1 MINSLLLSILTT
13 LFYTNDIFCTVGSR
27 NHIGTHKQKLNY
39 ELSKAYEL
47 LVNLKKQK
55 ELMVVEMTEMRR
67 EKEKVERMRKI
78 QHFFDGHGYGT
89 SILMDFFVNRI

>member
-1 MINSLLLSILTT
+1 MT
-13 LFYTNDIFCTVGSR
+13 LFYTNGIYCIVGSR

-39 ELSKAYEL
+39 ELNKAYDL

-55 ELMVVEMTEMRR
+55 ELVVMEMNQMRR
-67 EKEKVERMRKI
+67 DHEKVERMRKI
-78 QHFFDGHGYGT
+78 HHYFDGHGYGK